1 MVIIPLKN
9 MFPDVKKVCPALSE
23 AMHQANFIIKS
34 SLVQVSYHINKADD
48 YVFLYD
54 HV

>member
-9 MFPDVKKVCPALSE
+9 IFTDVKKVCPAPSE
-23 AMHQANFIIKS
+23 AKHQANSIIKS
-34 SLVQVSYHINKADD
+34 SLVQVSYHINKTDD
-48 YVFLYD
+48 AVFLYD